1 MKFRYIAKK
10 LGLLALI
17 GMLCFGGLTGCGK
30 NTKIVFTTGLSG
42 NQLFKIG
49 STTCTTPEIM
59 VYLTSFYNQYVDIYG
74 QEMWQHDFGGVSLE
88 NHVKDI
94 VLSKMAQIKIMNLM
108 AQERRITLDAK
119 EKDKISEA
127 AKVYYSLLSDEL
139 KETEKITMDVV
150 ENVFEEYTLAN
161 KVYTSITNASDIE
174 ISDDEARTVAVE
186 LIYFRNWKYKNKEKV
201 ALNDSEKMKV
211 LRTAKEILSKINNG
225 EDFATLATQ
234 YSEDKQVLKN
244 YARGRVEPEFEE
256 LLFSMDKGEL
266 SDIKEFSDGY
276 YIIKCVS
283 TMDYEATQKN
293 KIVLAERRM
302 QEAFGEAYTEIASNT
317 HSQFRDKKWDT
328 ITLNEEIHRTEA
340 NFFDIYQEYIKQ

>member
-59 VYLTSFYNQYVDIYG
+59 VYLTSFYNQYVDTYG

-186 LIYFRNWKYKNKEKV
+186 FIYFRNWKYKNTEKV

-211 LRTAKEILSKINNG
+211 LRTAKEVLSKINNG

-256 LLFSMDKGEL
+256 LIFSMDKGEL

>member
-59 VYLTSFYNQYVDIYG
+59 VYLTSFYNQYVDTYG

-186 LIYFRNWKYKNKEKV
+186 LIYFKNWKYKNKEKV

-256 LLFSMDKGEL
+256 LIFSMDKGEL

>member
-10 LGLLALI
+10 QRLLALI

-211 LRTAKEILSKINNG
+211 LRTAKEVLSKINNG

-256 LLFSMDKGEL
+256 LIFSMDKGEL

>member
-59 VYLTSFYNQYVDIYG
+59 VYLTSFYNQYVDTYG

-186 LIYFRNWKYKNKEKV
+186 LIYFRNWRYKNKEKV

-211 LRTAKEILSKINNG
+211 LRTAKEVLSKINNG

-256 LLFSMDKGEL
+256 LIFSMDKGEL

>member
-59 VYLTSFYNQYVDIYG
+59 VYLTSFYNQYVDTYG

-256 LLFSMDKGEL
+256 LIFSMDKGEL

-340 NFFDIYQEYIKQ
+340 NFFDVYQEYIKQ

>member
-244 YARGRVEPEFEE
+244 YARGRVEPEFDE
-256 LLFSMDKGEL
+256 LIFSMDKGEL

>member
-17 GMLCFGGLTGCGK
+17 GMLSTGSLTGCGGD
-30 NTKIVFTTGLSG
+30 TKLVFTTGLSG

-59 VYLTSFYNQYVDIYG
+59 VYLTSFYNQYVDTYG

-186 LIYFRNWKYKNKEKV
+186 LIYFRNWKYKNTEKV

-256 LLFSMDKGEL
+256 LIFSMDKGEL

>member
-1 MKFRYIAKK
+1 
-10 LGLLALI
+10 
-17 GMLCFGGLTGCGK
+17 
-30 NTKIVFTTGLSG
+30 
-42 NQLFKIG
+42 
-49 STTCTTPEIM
+49 
-59 VYLTSFYNQYVDIYG
+59 
-74 QEMWQHDFGGVSLE
+74 
-88 NHVKDI
+88 
-94 VLSKMAQIKIMNLM
+94 MNLM

-256 LLFSMDKGEL
+256 LIFSMDKGEL

>member
-59 VYLTSFYNQYVDIYG
+59 VYLTSFYNQYVDTYG

-256 LLFSMDKGEL
+256 LIFSMDKGAL

-317 HSQFRDKKWDT
+317 HSQFRDKIWDT

>member
-1 MKFRYIAKK
+1 
-10 LGLLALI
+10 
-17 GMLCFGGLTGCGK
+17 
-30 NTKIVFTTGLSG
+30 
-42 NQLFKIG
+42 
-49 STTCTTPEIM
+49 
-59 VYLTSFYNQYVDIYG
+59 
-74 QEMWQHDFGGVSLE
+74 
-88 NHVKDI
+88 
-94 VLSKMAQIKIMNLM
+94 
-108 AQERRITLDAK
+108 
-119 EKDKISEA
+119 
-127 AKVYYSLLSDEL
+127 
-139 KETEKITMDVV
+139 
-150 ENVFEEYTLAN
+150 
-161 KVYTSITNASDIE
+161 
-174 ISDDEARTVAVE
+174 
-186 LIYFRNWKYKNKEKV
+186 
-201 ALNDSEKMKV
+201 MKV

-256 LLFSMDKGEL
+256 LIFSMDKGEL

>member
-1 MKFRYIAKK
+1 
-10 LGLLALI
+10 
-17 GMLCFGGLTGCGK
+17 
-30 NTKIVFTTGLSG
+30 
-42 NQLFKIG
+42 
-49 STTCTTPEIM
+49 M
-59 VYLTSFYNQYVDIYG
+59 VYLTSFYNQYVDTYG

-108 AQERRITLDAK
+108 AQDRRITLDSK
-119 EKDKISEA
+119 EKDRISEA
-127 AKVYYSLLSDEL
+127 AEAYYSLLSDEL

-150 ENVFEEYTLAN
+150 EKVFEEYTLAN

-174 ISDDEARTVAVE
+174 ISDDEARTVSVE

-201 ALNDSEKMKV
+201 ALSDSEKMKV
-211 LRTAKEILSKINNG
+211 LGTAKEVLSKIKSG

-266 SDIKEFSDGY
+266 SEIKEFSDGY

>member
-127 AKVYYSLLSDEL
+127 AKDYYSLLSDEL

-256 LLFSMDKGEL
+256 LIFSMDKGEL

>member
-10 LGLLALI
+10 LRLLALI

-256 LLFSMDKGEL
+256 LIFSMDKGEL

>member
-59 VYLTSFYNQYVDIYG
+59 VYLTSFYNQYVDTYG

-211 LRTAKEILSKINNG
+211 LRTAKEVLSKINNG

>member
-256 LLFSMDKGEL
+256 LIFSMDKGEL

>member
-59 VYLTSFYNQYVDIYG
+59 VYLTSFYNQYVDTYG

-256 LLFSMDKGEL
+256 LIFSMDKGEL

>member
-17 GMLCFGGLTGCGK
+17 GMLTVGGLTGCGG
-30 NTKIVFTTGLSG
+30 NTKLVFTTGLSG

-59 VYLTSFYNQYVDIYG
+59 VYLTSFYNQYVDTYG

-88 NHVKDI
+88 THVKDI

-119 EKDKISEA
+119 EKARIAEA
-127 AKVYYSLLSDEL
+127 VEVYYGLLSDEL
-139 KETEKITMDVV
+139 KETEKITIDVV
-150 ENVFEEYTLAN
+150 EKVFEEYTLAN
-161 KVYTSITNASDIE
+161 KVYTSITTASDIE
-174 ISDDEARTVAVE
+174 ISDDEARTVNAQV
-186 LIYFRNWKYKNKEKV
+186 IYFKNWKYKNKEKV
-201 ALNDSEKMKV
+201 ELSDSEKMKV
-211 LRTAKEILSKINNG
+211 LRTAKEVLSKINNG

-234 YSEDKQVLKN
+234 YSEDKQTVKN
-244 YARGRVEPEFEE
+244 YARGHVEPELEE
-256 LLFSMDKGEL
+256 LLFSMDKGEITE
-266 SDIKEFSDGY
+266 IKEFSDGY

-293 KIVLAERRM
+293 KIVLAEHRM

-328 ITLNEEIHRTEA
+328 ITLNEEIHRTDA

>member
-10 LGLLALI
+10 QRLLALI

-256 LLFSMDKGEL
+256 LIFSMDKGEL

>member
-59 VYLTSFYNQYVDIYG
+59 VYLTSFYNQYVDTYG

-186 LIYFRNWKYKNKEKV
+186 LIYFRNWKYKNTEKV

-211 LRTAKEILSKINNG
+211 LRTAKEVLSKINNG
-225 EDFATLATQ
+225 EDFAMLATQ

>member
-10 LGLLALI
+10 IGVLALI
-17 GMLCFGGLTGCGK
+17 GVLSFGGLTGCGGD
-30 NTKIVFTTGLSG
+30 TKIVFTTGLSG

-256 LLFSMDKGEL
+256 LIFSMDKGEL

>member
-59 VYLTSFYNQYVDIYG
+59 VYLTSFYNQYVDTYG

-174 ISDDEARTVAVE
+174 ISDDEARTVSVE

-211 LRTAKEILSKINNG
+211 LRTAKEVLSKINNG

-256 LLFSMDKGEL
+256 LIFSMDKGEL